1 MTNKIELKDILY
13 TVVSTYFGRETSG
26 SQAET
31 WKVSLRAE
39 PRPVNAYLKLTHNHR
54 QTIAEL
60 ACAQVGKALGLNIPD
75 CYLVYIDTNNLPE
88 KVKNESMFSNRGEI
102 LAFASGSP
110 DPDVM
115 SFERLLAT
123 DNEKANI
130 LFDKWQ
136 HLDLVIAFDE
146 WIANPDRTMCN
157 YLFSPADNDFWL
169 IDHGSALTGDYMPN
183 WALHNSKIE
192 THNALYESIA
202 DLKELNCKYEIKEK
216 ATALMNK
223 AHTID
228 FDGLDSS
235 GFYKMI
241 DENVNSEDIANF
253 LQERIDYSVYL
264 LCQKLG
270 IPQLG

>member
-1 MTNKIELKDILY
+1 MTKKIKLKPIKY
-13 TVVSTYFGRETSG
+13 TAVSTYFGRENSG
-26 SQAET
+26 TQAET

-39 PRPVNAYLKLTHNHR
+39 PRSVNAYVKLTLNYR

-60 ACAQVGKALGLNIPD
+60 ACAQVGRALGLNIPE
-75 CYLVYIDTNNLPE
+75 CFLVYIDTDNLPE
-88 KVKNESMFSNRGEI
+88 KVKKESMFSNRGEI

-115 SFERLLAT
+115 SFERLLMV
-123 DNEKANI
+123 DNDSANA
-130 LFDKWQ
+130 LFDCWDD
-136 HLDLVIAFDE
+136 LDLVIAFDE

-183 WALHNSKIE
+183 WALKNPSVE

-202 DLKELNCKYEIKEK
+202 HQRELNAKYDMKQK
-216 ATALMNK
+216 ATILMDK
-223 AHTID
+223 AQKVD
-228 FDGLDSS
+228 FTSLDST

-241 DENVNSEDIANF
+241 DSSVNVEDIAKF
-253 LQERIDYSVYL
+253 LQDRINYSVEL

-270 IPQLG
+270 IPQLV

>member
-1 MTNKIELKDILY
+1 MTNKIKLKSVPY
-13 TVVSTYFGRETSG
+13 TVVSTYLGRENSG
-26 SQAET
+26 TQAET
-31 WKVSLRAE
+31 WKVALRAD
-39 PRPVNAYLKLTHNHR
+39 PRSVNAYVKLTLNYR

-60 ACAQVGKALGLNIPD
+60 ACAQVGRALGLNIPE
-75 CYLVYIDTNNLPE
+75 CYLVYIDTDNLPE
-88 KVKNESMFSNRGEI
+88 KVKKESMFINRGAM

-115 SFERLLAT
+115 SFERLLSVNNDT
-123 DNEKANI
+123 ANA
-130 LFDKWQ
+130 LFDAWED
-136 HLDLVIAFDE
+136 LDLVIAFDE

-183 WALHNSKIE
+183 WALNNCKVE

-202 DLKELNCKYEIKEK
+202 HQKDLNEKYVMKQK
-216 ATALMNK
+216 ATSLMSK
-223 AHTID
+223 AKKVD
-228 FDGLDSS
+228 FTSLDSS

-241 DENVNSEDIANF
+241 DSNVNVEDIAMF
-253 LQERIDYSVYL
+253 LQERIDYSVEL

-270 IPQLG
+270 IPQLV

>member
-1 MTNKIELKDILY
+1 MTKKIKLKNVPY
-13 TVVSTYFGRETSG
+13 TIVSTYFGREHSG

-39 PRPVNAYLKLTHNHR
+39 PRSVNAYIKLTNNYR

-75 CYLVYIDTNNLPE
+75 CYLVYVDTDNLPE
-88 KVKNESMFSNRGEI
+88 KVKKESMFANRGEM

-115 SFERLLAT
+115 SFERLLAV
-123 DNEKANI
+123 DNDKANE
-130 LFDKWQ
+130 LFDAWE

-157 YLFSPADNDFWL
+157 YLFSPSDNDFWL
-169 IDHGSALTGDYMPN
+169 IDHGSALTGDYMPR
-183 WALHNSKIE
+183 WALHNTKVE
-192 THNALYESIA
+192 THNALYESVA
-202 DLKELNCKYEIKEK
+202 HQKELSEKYEMKKK
-216 ATALMNK
+216 AATLMSK
-223 AHTID
+223 AHNVD
-228 FDGLDSS
+228 YDSLDAS
-235 GFYKMI
+235 GFYRMI
-241 DENVNSEDIANF
+241 DNNVNVEDIAKF
-253 LQERIDYSVYL
+253 LQERIDYSVEL

-270 IPQLG
+270 IPQLV